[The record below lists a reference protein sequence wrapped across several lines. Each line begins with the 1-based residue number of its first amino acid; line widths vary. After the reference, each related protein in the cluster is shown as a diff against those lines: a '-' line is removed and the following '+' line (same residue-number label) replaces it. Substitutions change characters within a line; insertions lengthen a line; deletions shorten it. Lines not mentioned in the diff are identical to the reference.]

1 MLGGMSKLRL
11 KAGAKRARV
20 LRGHPWVYVNELE
33 STLPESF
40 NGQAVELEDS
50 RGRSLGMGL
59 YNGRSQIA
67 WRRYTTGKQPWDE
80 AYIQRALEQAL
91 RNREDEPYRRVVW
104 SEADDLPG
112 LIVDQYNDVL
122 VVQAQTAG
130 VDASLPMITEQLQ
143 ALLEPAEVLFRNDA
157 PTRQLEGLKLEVRT
171 LSGKKLAPAWHE
183 IYGLKYYLDLEGSH
197 KTGFYLDQ
205 RQEHFKV
212 STLVEDW
219 RVLDAFCNQGAFGL
233 NCARAGAREVLGL
246 DSSGEAIAKARE
258 NAQRNQLDVAF
269 EEVNVFDWLTEHSK
283 EERFDLIILDPP
295 SFARNK
301 ASVKG
306 AMRGYKQINLRAL
319 QMLNPGGILATYS
332 CSQHVSRELF
342 LDMLADAAH
351 DAGRKVQLLYQ
362 STQPIDHPVRLNFPE
377 SEYLKGALLRVD

>member
-1 MLGGMSKLRL
+1 MSKLRL
-11 KAGAKRARV
+11 KAAAKRARV
-20 LRGHPWVYVNELE
+20 LRGHPWVYSNELE
-33 STLPESF
+33 SLLPESF

-59 YNGRSQIA
+59 YNGRSQIT
-67 WRRYTTGKQPWDE
+67 WRRYSTRKVAWDE
-80 AYIQRALEQAL
+80 AYLQAALQRAVE
-91 RNREDEPYRRVVW
+91 NRDEEPYRRVVW

-112 LIVDQYNDVL
+112 LIVDQYGEVL

-130 VDASLPMITEQLQ
+130 VDASLPMIAEQLQ
-143 ALLEPAEVLFRNDA
+143 ALLEPSEILFRNDA
-157 PTRQLEGLKLEVRT
+157 PARQLEGLTQEVRT
-171 LSGKKLAPAWHE
+171 LSGKKLEPDWHE
-183 IYGLKYYLDLEGSH
+183 IYGLKYHLDLEGSH

-205 RQEHFKV
+205 RQEHVKV
-212 STLVEDW
+212 ASLADDW

-233 NCARAGAREVLGL
+233 QCAAAGAREVIGI
-246 DSSGEAIAKARE
+246 DSSGEAIVKARQ
-258 NAQRNQLDVAF
+258 NAKRNELGVEFVEA
-269 EEVNVFDWLTEHSK
+269 NVFDWLTANNK
-283 EERFDLIILDPP
+283 ERFELIVLDPP

-301 ASVKG
+301 ASVAG

-319 QMLNPGGILATYS
+319 QMLSPGGILATYS

-342 LDMLADAAH
+342 LDMLADAAL

-362 STQPIDHPVRLNFPE
+362 TNQPLDHPVRLNFPE